1 MTTDW
6 PLVFKPDS
14 QAFYVQT
21 LTARF
26 DNPYNG
32 QVQVLERD
40 GARWVT
46 SLTLTLYSANA
57 RAFEAFLAS
66 LRGPAGEVLVPD
78 FRRLAALGSLA
89 GSPRLVSGTGRTL
102 VLSGF
107 THGAQRV
114 LAAGDLIQASPGRV
128 HMVVDDVTA
137 DASGNASIRI
147 EPRLREPVVAGPL
160 VTSNCRVRMRLV
172 SDDAGKNPTTPPMK
186 SAYQLDLV
194 EVLTP

>member
-1 MTTDW
+1 MTDW
-6 PLVFKPDS
+6 PLSFKPDS

-46 SLTLTLYSANA
+46 SMSLTLYSANA

-66 LRGPAGEVLVPD
+66 LRGPSGEVLVPD
-78 FRRLAALGSLA
+78 FRRLAALGSLT

-102 VLSGF
+102 SLSGF
-107 THGAQRV
+107 TPNAQRM
-114 LAAGDLIQASPGRV
+114 LAAGDLVQTSPGRA
-128 HMVVDDVTA
+128 HMVVDDVAA

-147 EPRLREPVVAGPL
+147 EPRLREPVVVGPL
-160 VTSNCRVRMRLV
+160 VTSNCRVRMRLL
-172 SDDAGKNPTTPPMK
+172 SDDAGKNPTSPPMK

-194 EVLTP
+194 EILTP

>member
-1 MTTDW
+1 MTDW
-6 PLVFKPDS
+6 PLAFKPDS

-26 DNPYNG
+26 DNPYTG

-46 SLTLTLYSANA
+46 SLTLHLNGPTA
-57 RAFEAFLAS
+57 RAFEAFLAG

-89 GSPRLVSGTGRTL
+89 GAPRLVSGTGRTL
-102 VLSGF
+102 GLAGF
-107 THGAQRV
+107 TPNAAGV
-114 LAAGDLIQASPGRV
+114 LAAGDLIQTSPGRV
-128 HMVVDDVTA
+128 HMVVDDTA
-137 DASGNASIRI
+137 ADGSGNASIRV

-160 VTSNCRVRMRLV
+160 VTNTCRVRMRLV

-186 SAYQLDLV
+186 SAYQLDLI
-194 EVLTP
+194 EILTQ

>member
-1 MTTDW
+1 MTDW
-6 PLVFKPDS
+6 PLSFKPDT

-26 DNPYNG
+26 DNPYTG
-32 QVQVLERD
+32 QTQVLERD

-46 SLTLTLYSANA
+46 SLTLHLYGANA

-66 LRGPAGEVLVPD
+66 LRGPSGEVLVPD

-102 VLSGF
+102 VLAGF
-107 THGAQRV
+107 TPNAARV
-114 LAAGDLIQASPGRV
+114 LAAGDLIQTSLGRA
-128 HMVVDDVTA
+128 HMVVEDVAA
-137 DASGNASIRI
+137 DGTGGASVRI
-147 EPRLREPVVAGPL
+147 EPRLREPVTAGPL
-160 VTSNCRVRMRLV
+160 VTSAARVRMRLI
-172 SDDAGKNPTTPPMK
+172 SDDAGKNPTTTPMK
-186 SAYQLDLV
+186 SAYQVDLV

>member
-1 MTTDW
+1 MTDW
-6 PLVFKPDS
+6 PLSFKPDS

-46 SLTLTLYSANA
+46 SLSLHLYSANA

-66 LRGPAGEVLVPD
+66 LRGPSGEVLVPD
-78 FRRLAALGSLA
+78 FRRLAAMGSLA
-89 GSPRLVSGTGRTL
+89 GNPQLVSGTGRTL

-107 THGAQRV
+107 MHGAQKV
-114 LAAGDLIQASPGRV
+114 LAAGDLIQASPGRT
-128 HMVVDDVTA
+128 HMVVDDIAA
-137 DASGNASIRI
+137 DASGNASIRV
-147 EPRLREPVVAGPL
+147 EPRLRESVVAGPL
-160 VTSNCRVRMRLV
+160 VTSTCRVRMRLI

-186 SAYQLDLV
+186 SAYQLDLI
-194 EVLTP
+194 EILTP

>member
-1 MTTDW
+1 MTDW
-6 PLVFKPDS
+6 PLSFKPDS

-40 GARWVT
+40 GARWIT
-46 SLTLTLYSANA
+46 SLSLTLYSANA

-102 VLSGF
+102 ALSGF
-107 THGAQRV
+107 THGAQKV
-114 LAAGDLIQASPGRV
+114 LAAGDLIQTSPGRT
-128 HMVVDDVTA
+128 HMVVDDVAA
-137 DASGNASIRI
+137 DISGNASIRV

-160 VTSNCRVRMRLV
+160 VTSNCRVRMRLI
-172 SDDAGKNPTTPPMK
+172 SDDAGKNPTMPPMK
-186 SAYQLDLV
+186 SAYQLDLA
-194 EVLTP
+194 EILTP

>member
-1 MTTDW
+1 MTDW
-6 PLVFKPDS
+6 PLSFKPDS

-46 SLTLTLYSANA
+46 SLSLTLYSANA

-102 VLSGF
+102 TLSGF
-107 THGAQRV
+107 TANAQRV
-114 LAAGDLIQASPGRV
+114 LAAGDLIQTSSGRS

-137 DASGNASIRI
+137 DASGNASIRV

-172 SDDAGKNPTTPPMK
+172 SDDAGKNPTSPPMK
-186 SAYQLDLV
+186 SAYQLDLI
-194 EVLTP
+194 EILTP

>member
-1 MTTDW
+1 MTDW
-6 PLVFKPDS
+6 PLSFKPDT

-46 SLTLTLYSANA
+46 SLRLTLYSANA

-102 VLSGF
+102 TLSGF
-107 THGAQRV
+107 TANATRV
-114 LAAGDLIQASPGRV
+114 LAAGDLIQVSPGRA
-128 HMVVDDVTA
+128 HMVVEDVAA
-137 DASGNASIRI
+137 DASGNASVRI
-147 EPRLREPVVAGPL
+147 EPRLRDPVTVGPL
-160 VTSNCRVRMRLV
+160 VTSAARVRMRLV

-186 SAYQLDLV
+186 SAYQVDLV

>member
-1 MTTDW
+1 MTDW
-6 PLVFKPDS
+6 PLSFKPDS

-46 SLTLTLYSANA
+46 SLTLHLYSANA

-89 GSPRLVSGTGRTL
+89 GTPRLVSGTGRTL
-102 VLSGF
+102 TLSGF
-107 THGAQRV
+107 TANAQRV

-128 HMVVDDVTA
+128 HMVIDDVAA
-137 DASGNASIRI
+137 DASGNAGIRV

-160 VTSNCRVRMRLV
+160 VTSNCRVRMRLI
-172 SDDAGKNPTTPPMK
+172 SDDAGKNPTMPPMK
-186 SAYQLDLV
+186 SAYQVDLI

>member
-6 PLVFKPDS
+6 PLTFKPDS

-46 SLTLTLYSANA
+46 SMSLTLYSANA

-102 VLSGF
+102 SLSGF
-107 THGAQRV
+107 TANAQRV
-114 LAAGDLIQASPGRV
+114 LAAGDLIQTSPGRS
-128 HMVVDDVTA
+128 HMVVDDIAA

-147 EPRLREPVVAGPL
+147 EPRLREPMVAGPL
-160 VTSNCRVRMRLV
+160 VTSNCRVRMRLI
-172 SDDAGKNPTTPPMK
+172 SDDAGKNPTSPPMK
-186 SAYQLDLV
+186 SAYQIDLV
-194 EVLTP
+194 EILTP

>member
-1 MTTDW
+1 MTDW
-6 PLVFKPDS
+6 PLSFKPDS

-46 SLTLTLYSANA
+46 SLNLTLYSANA

-102 VLSGF
+102 TLSGF
-107 THGAQRV
+107 TVNAQRV
-114 LAAGDLIQASPGRV
+114 LAAGDLIQTSPGRS

-137 DASGNASIRI
+137 DAAGNASIRV

-186 SAYQLDLV
+186 TAYQLDLI
-194 EVLTP
+194 EILTP

>member
-1 MTTDW
+1 MTDW
-6 PLVFKPDS
+6 PLAFKPDS

-46 SLTLTLYSANA
+46 SLTLHLYSANA

-78 FRRLAALGSLA
+78 FRRLAALGNLA

-102 VLSGF
+102 SPSGF
-107 THGAQRV
+107 TPNTQRV
-114 LAAGDLIQASPGRV
+114 LVAGDLIQASPGRV
-128 HMVVDDVTA
+128 HMVIDDVAA
-137 DASGNASIRI
+137 DASGNAGIRV

-160 VTSNCRVRMRLV
+160 VTSNCRVRMRLI
-172 SDDAGKNPTTPPMK
+172 SDDAGKNPTMPPMK
-186 SAYQLDLV
+186 SAYQVDLI

>member
-1 MTTDW
+1 MTDW
-6 PLVFKPDS
+6 PLSFKPDS

-46 SLTLTLYSANA
+46 SMSLTLYSAKA

-102 VLSGF
+102 TLSGF
-107 THGAQRV
+107 TTNAQKV
-114 LAAGDLIQASPGRV
+114 LAAGDLIQTSPGRS

-137 DASGNASIRI
+137 DAAGNASVRI
-147 EPRLREPVVAGPL
+147 EPRLREPVVVGPL
-160 VTSNCRVRMRLV
+160 VTSTCRVRMRLV

-186 SAYQLDLV
+186 SAYQLDLI
-194 EVLTP
+194 EILTQ

>member
-6 PLVFKPDS
+6 PLAFKPDS

-46 SLTLTLYSANA
+46 SMSLTLYSANA
-57 RAFEAFLAS
+57 RAFEAFLAC
-66 LRGPAGEVLVPD
+66 LRGPAGEVQVPD

-102 VLSGF
+102 LLAGF
-107 THGAQRV
+107 TPNVTRV
-114 LAAGDLIQASPGRV
+114 LAAGDLIQTSPGRS
-128 HMVVDDVTA
+128 HMVVDDVAA
-137 DASGNASIRI
+137 DASGNASLRV
-147 EPRLREPVVAGPL
+147 EPRLREPVVVGPL
-160 VTSNCRVRMRLV
+160 VTNTCRVRMRLI
-172 SDDAGKNPTTPPMK
+172 SDDAGKNPTSPPMK

-194 EVLTP
+194 EILTP

>member
-1 MTTDW
+1 MTDW
-6 PLVFKPDS
+6 PLSFKPDS

-46 SLTLTLYSANA
+46 SLTLHLYSANA

-66 LRGPAGEVLVPD
+66 VRGPAGEVLVPD

-102 VLSGF
+102 TLAGF
-107 THGAQRV
+107 TPNVARV

-128 HMVVDDVTA
+128 HMVIDDVAA
-137 DASGNASIRI
+137 DAAGNAGIRV

-160 VTSNCRVRMRLV
+160 VTSNCRVRMRLI

-186 SAYQLDLV
+186 SAYQVDLV
-194 EVLTP
+194 EILTP

>member
-1 MTTDW
+1 MTDW
-6 PLVFKPDS
+6 PLAFKPDS

-46 SLTLTLYSANA
+46 SLTLHLYSANA

-89 GSPRLVSGTGRTL
+89 GSPRLVSGTGCTL
-102 VLSGF
+102 TLSGF
-107 THGAQRV
+107 TANAQRV
-114 LAAGDLIQASPGRV
+114 LERSP
-128 HMVVDDVTA
+128 
-137 DASGNASIRI
+137 IRWN
-147 EPRLREPVVAGPL
+147 R
-160 VTSNCRVRMRLV
+160 
-172 SDDAGKNPTTPPMK
+172 
-186 SAYQLDLV
+186 
-194 EVLTP
+194 

>member
-1 MTTDW
+1 MTDW
-6 PLVFKPDS
+6 PLSFKPDS

-46 SLTLTLYSANA
+46 SLTLHLYSANA

-66 LRGPAGEVLVPD
+66 VRGPAGEVLVPD

-102 VLSGF
+102 TLAGF
-107 THGAQRV
+107 TPNVARV

-128 HMVVDDVTA
+128 HMVIDDVAA
-137 DASGNASIRI
+137 DAAGNAGIRV

-160 VTSNCRVRMRLV
+160 VTSNCRVRMRLI
-172 SDDAGKNPTTPPMK
+172 SDNAGKNPTMPPMK
-186 SAYQLDLV
+186 SAYQVDLI

>member
-1 MTTDW
+1 MTDW

-46 SLTLTLYSANA
+46 SMSLTLYSANA

-66 LRGPAGEVLVPD
+66 LRGPSGEVLVPD

-89 GSPRLVSGTGRTL
+89 GNPRLVSGTGRTL
-102 VLSGF
+102 SLSGF
-107 THGAQRV
+107 TANAQRV
-114 LAAGDLIQASPGRV
+114 LAAGDLIQTSPGRS
-128 HMVVDDVTA
+128 HMVVDDVAA

>member
-1 MTTDW
+1 MTDW

-46 SLTLTLYSANA
+46 SMSLTLYSANA

-66 LRGPAGEVLVPD
+66 LRGPSGEVLVPD

-89 GSPRLVSGTGRTL
+89 GNPRLVSGTGRTL
-102 VLSGF
+102 SLSGF
-107 THGAQRV
+107 TANAQRV
-114 LAAGDLIQASPGRV
+114 LAAGDLIQTSPGRS
-128 HMVVDDVTA
+128 HMVVDDVAA

-160 VTSNCRVRMRLV
+160 VTSYCRVRMRLV

>member
-1 MTTDW
+1 MTDW
-6 PLVFKPDS
+6 PLSFKPDS

-46 SLTLTLYSANA
+46 SMSLTLYSAKA

-89 GSPRLVSGTGRTL
+89 GNPRLVSGTGRTL
-102 VLSGF
+102 TLSGF
-107 THGAQRV
+107 TTNAQKV
-114 LAAGDLIQASPGRV
+114 LAAGDLIQTSPGRS

-137 DASGNASIRI
+137 DAAGNASVRI
-147 EPRLREPVVAGPL
+147 EPRLREPVVVGPL
-160 VTSNCRVRMRLV
+160 VTSTCRVRMRLV

-186 SAYQLDLV
+186 SAYQLDLI
-194 EVLTP
+194 EILTQ